1 MDRVRL
7 VIPQYDHK
15 VVDLILELEHVRKR
29 VFIGTTPN
37 HLFLQIK
44 EIFQWQESIGS
55 ARIEGNHTT
64 IAEYIDAVVLD
75 DSKNVNNTLL
85 EIQNINS
92 AINYIDN
99 HIDTMIINKQLLCEL
114 QQIIVANLST
124 RNGGEGDDNAGNY
137 RNKNVKIV
145 QSKHT
150 HPDMIKIPE
159 YMEDLVDFYNQDIH
173 HKYDLLKIAI
183 SHHRFVW
190 IHPFNNGNG
199 RTVRLLTYAMLLKSG
214 FKLNNMIVN
223 PTAVF
228 CIDRDKYYHYLAIA
242 DQGSD
247 DSILQWAEYML
258 SGLLTEIKKIDK
270 LLEYDYLSKHIL
282 LPAIDIAFTRH
293 IINSE
298 EAKIVKLVVD
308 KQIIQARD
316 IKELLQH
323 KHAVST
329 TRVINKL
336 IIRGLLQSLPDQP
349 RKYVLNV
356 VNNILLREIMKLL
369 DKNGFLVV

>member
-1 MDRVRL
+1 MERVKL
-7 VIPQYDHK
+7 VIPQYDHE

-29 VFIGTTPN
+29 IFVGTTPD

-64 IAEYIDAVVLD
+64 IAEYIDAVILD
-75 DSKNVNNTLL
+75 DNKTINNSLL
-85 EIQNINS
+85 EIQNISS
-92 AINYIDN
+92 AIQYIDRYIEN
-99 HIDTMIINKQLLCEL
+99 MVINKQLLCEL
-114 QQIIVANLST
+114 QQIIVSGLPT

-137 RNKNVKIV
+137 RNRNVKIIKSRHV
-145 QSKHT
+145 P
-150 HPDMIKIPE
+150 PDVIKINE
-159 YMEDLVDFYNQDIH
+159 YMDNLIEFYNKDIH

-199 RTVRLLTYAMLLKSG
+199 RTVRLLTYTMLLKSG
-214 FKLNNMIVN
+214 FKIKNMIIN

-228 CIDRDKYYHYLAIA
+228 CIDRDKYYHYLDIA
-242 DQGSD
+242 DQGD
-247 DSILQWAEYML
+247 DESILQWAKYML

-270 LLEYDYLSKHIL
+270 LLEYSYLSKHIL
-282 LPAIDIAFTRH
+282 LPAIDIAFANH
-293 IINSE
+293 IINDIE
-298 EAKIVKLVVD
+298 VKILKLVVD
-308 KQIIQARD
+308 KKIIQAKN
-316 IKELLQH
+316 IKELLQQ

-329 TRVINKL
+329 TRIINKL
-336 IIRGLLQSLPDQP
+336 IARGLLQSLPDQP

-356 VNNILLREIMKLL
+356 VNNILLREIMRLL